1 MLLFQHRLS
10 PRALL
15 CVPLPHPTEHSPHSD
30 ASSSLFSVPVM
41 ALVALLQSSHW
52 VMWRWWLWVWF
63 FDKQADHVLKQLRYR
78 YEIEVISAVYDAVA
92 KTTFLVLL
100 DAEDMNSGPI
110 CTIDLKRHLPYGF
123 HGSWKMPKEAQ
134 LKQNVTRNSFAKL

>member
-1 MLLFQHRLS
+1 MSTR
-10 PRALL
+10 RALQNR
-15 CVPLPHPTEHSPHSD
+15 
-30 ASSSLFSVPVM
+30 LFG
-41 ALVALLQSSHW
+41 LLETT
-52 VMWRWWLWVWF
+52 VT
-63 FDKQADHVLKQLRYR
+63 DHGW
-78 YEIEVISAVYDAVA
+78 VISAVYDAVA

-134 LKQNVTRNSFAKL
+134 LKQNMTCNSLAKL